1 MSATP
6 SLLSLL
12 LAGTLIRTGLWFV
25 YEPISHPDSAT
36 YFTAAAHIANGDFTG
51 YEGRR
56 TPGYPALIALAGLSP
71 SKVWVLQMLCGLAI
85 STLLFYIGLSATGQ
99 PQFAALIGMT
109 YNLNLAQ
116 LFFEANLLSET
127 TSTLTIV
134 GVVAALAAVH
144 RRLQARRPISPGLLM
159 LGILGGVA
167 TLVRPQFLF
176 LPVLLGALIAYA
188 SFALARSRV
197 WAAVARA
204 CLVTA
209 PGLLLVLGWASFN
222 YARVGVFSLTTQLGV
237 GLMAQSLPF
246 IESAPDRY
254 ATIRDIYITHR
265 DAKLAAT
272 GRQNAEWDAI
282 PELLATTG
290 LPFPAL
296 SKELERMSI
305 GLFLRHPFRY
315 GMGVAKA
322 WVDFWLVPNYWRLDR
337 LSSSSLASALRWT
350 WRLEHSIIR
359 LFNAMFLLLF
369 VVGLCSRELR
379 QRIGW
384 QFTLSSIAIL
394 ILAASIVPA
403 LSFWGENARYAIPV
417 QSLVIVVVLIAGRG
431 WLMARR
437 GRSQGADTVR
447 A

>member
-144 RRLQARRPISPGLLM
+144 VFDRPVPPDVDDQADGHRAHDRLVTGDIRLPIAFA
-159 LGILGGVA
+159 VC
-167 TLVRPQFLF
+167 
-176 LPVLLGALIAYA
+176 LLGAEQHLAVVRIA
-188 SFALARSRV
+188 
-197 WAAVARA
+197 
-204 CLVTA
+204 
-209 PGLLLVLGWASFN
+209 
-222 YARVGVFSLTTQLGV
+222 
-237 GLMAQSLPF
+237 
-246 IESAPDRY
+246 
-254 ATIRDIYITHR
+254 
-265 DAKLAAT
+265 
-272 GRQNAEWDAI
+272 
-282 PELLATTG
+282 
-290 LPFPAL
+290 
-296 SKELERMSI
+296 
-305 GLFLRHPFRY
+305 
-315 GMGVAKA
+315 
-322 WVDFWLVPNYWRLDR
+322 
-337 LSSSSLASALRWT
+337 WT
-350 WRLEHSIIR
+350 R
-359 LFNAMFLLLF
+359 
-369 VVGLCSRELR
+369 C
-379 QRIGW
+379 
-384 QFTLSSIAIL
+384 
-394 ILAASIVPA
+394 
-403 LSFWGENARYAIPV
+403 
-417 QSLVIVVVLIAGRG
+417 RG
-431 WLMARR
+431 NPL
-437 GRSQGADTVR
+437 
-447 A
+447 